1 MKKIIRYFIFSLFI
15 LFSFISCKPVDM
27 KKFYKENLIEESKIN
42 SIKVLG
48 EENVVKINKKIIPF
62 EIPESFDDINKYYVQ
77 TDSENNKSFIDNYRS
92 KLNKGYCLSIRDSK
106 ELYFFTKTRIT
117 KRKGNVYYIFL
128 SKTNNEFNIFEIEF
142 KPITEE
148 KFNAIMEDFWFK
160 LDLLSYGR
168 FEESGIL
175 TSQKSLS

>member
-1 MKKIIRYFIFSLFI
+1 MKKKIIRYFIFSLFI

-117 KRKGNVYYIFL
+117 KKKEMFIIFFYQKQIMNSIFL
-128 SKTNNEFNIFEIEF
+128 KLNLSQLQKKNFMPLWKIF
-142 KPITEE
+142 
-148 KFNAIMEDFWFK
+148 
-160 LDLLSYGR
+160 DLN
-168 FEESGIL
+168 
-175 TSQKSLS
+175 